1 MGPRRRSTAT
11 RLDEARESRST
22 TTRTQRWSRLWRT
35 RRRRRSGGGWAT
47 ESCWEASTTAMA
59 RTLAGPTTEASTT
72 GSTTGRAT
80 GVSTGQMC
88 RVQMGRRRRR
98 CSLMPRW
105 CWGHSRLPAQ
115 PPDKRLPR
123 FAKTFKSYYTH
134 THIIL
139 KTERNY
145 IYSLPSSILIP
156 DHAPSQILFQN
167 YLSKVVIIVTQVVV
181 LTQKCSWRVDI

>member
-1 MGPRRRSTAT
+1 MF
-11 RLDEARESRST
+11 
-22 TTRTQRWSRLWRT
+22 
-35 RRRRRSGGGWAT
+35 
-47 ESCWEASTTAMA
+47 
-59 RTLAGPTTEASTT
+59 
-72 GSTTGRAT
+72 
-80 GVSTGQMC
+80 
-88 RVQMGRRRRR
+88 
-98 CSLMPRW
+98 RW

-145 IYSLPSSILIP
+145 IYSFPSSILIP

-181 LTQKCSWRVDI
+181 LTQKCSWRVDIKHVDSVETWQIVCDKITQKMSYCMWHVWHMGFLYLHMWHFNIRFYICTCDISI

>member
-1 MGPRRRSTAT
+1 MKH
-11 RLDEARESRST
+11 L
-22 TTRTQRWSRLWRT
+22 WSNNCQITDL
-35 RRRRRSGGGWAT
+35 S
-47 ESCWEASTTAMA
+47 
-59 RTLAGPTTEASTT
+59 
-72 GSTTGRAT
+72 
-80 GVSTGQMC
+80 
-88 RVQMGRRRRR
+88 
-98 CSLMPRW
+98 RW

-181 LTQKCSWRVDI
+181 LTQKCSWWVDIKQTTCWQCGDVTNCMRQDNAKDVVLHVTCVTYGIFVFAHVTFQYQILYLHMWHGNIGFYIYTCDMAI